1 MWTSIGIFMLM
12 CDFFFHRRDA
22 KGAKKKCFSLAV
34 ERSAREKLRILL
46 LNWID
51 NRY

>member
-1 MWTSIGIFMLM
+1 MI
-12 CDFFFHRRDA
+12 HRRA
-22 KGAKKKCFSLAV
+22 EKHAKKKCFSLAI